1 VNGNTKYL
9 LIWMIRLGTVLFMFG
24 MTCIIAYTWFGAYFN
39 GDRIL
44 VTINDI
50 GERDAELLL
59 WIFGSPV
66 LIYGTYLIITDI
78 WKEGWMIR
86 KRLRKLIRGNED
98 ATEWL

>member
-1 VNGNTKYL
+1 
-9 LIWMIRLGTVLFMFG
+9 